1 LELNYNELNQTTLL
15 KNGQPKGQRRV
26 PDDGGSNQSILLGSV
41 MGKFEAS
48 KVGHLM
54 PQRGNGT
61 IALVQMQ
68 LRPNKEFSD
77 MWYSNLHN
85 QN

>member
-1 LELNYNELNQTTLL
+1 
-15 KNGQPKGQRRV
+15 
-26 PDDGGSNQSILLGSV
+26 